1 MWSYVDLSGVR
12 TDLTSTTDSS
22 TGVSIIQVYTTLPG
36 YYTCEVSQYGGMS
49 ITRYTVGLLNINSY
63 TGTYISLFS
72 LCIRGIESGSVLVSP
87 LWAG

>member
-63 TGTYISLFS
+63 TGIGVEFSLFS
-72 LCIRGIESGSVLVSP
+72 RKVGGATAPTSVSG
-87 LWAG
+87 